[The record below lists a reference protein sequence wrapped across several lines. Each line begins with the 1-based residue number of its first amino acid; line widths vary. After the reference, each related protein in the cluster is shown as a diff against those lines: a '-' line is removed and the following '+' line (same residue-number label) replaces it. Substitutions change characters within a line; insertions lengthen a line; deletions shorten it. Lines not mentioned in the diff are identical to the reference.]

1 MRLFNQQEE
10 EETWTLH
17 LGEKKRVWLSDLKG
31 QKKEFLGD
39 GLEIVITA
47 PGKKI
52 ITVRMEKS

>member
-1 MRLFNQQEE
+1 
-10 EETWTLH
+10 

-39 GLEIVITA
+39 GLEIAITA